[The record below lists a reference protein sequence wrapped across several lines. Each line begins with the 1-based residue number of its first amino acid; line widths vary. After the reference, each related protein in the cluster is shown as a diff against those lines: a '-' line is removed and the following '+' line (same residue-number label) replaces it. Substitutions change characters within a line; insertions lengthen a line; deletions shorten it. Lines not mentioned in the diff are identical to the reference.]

1 MIQQSNLYL
10 ARYKVPLRGPEDI
23 AVLTDSFKVVWKG
36 TLIVVPQGFATDG
49 SSVPRIVRAVV
60 DRMTGIEASIVHDY
74 LYATQKKPKDY
85 ADDLF
90 NAMLAENINVSW
102 VQRPAMYWAVQV
114 FGSQA
119 YYKKDWRWED
129 EETIDY

>member
-36 TLIVVPQGFATDG
+36 TCIVVPKGFATDG
-49 SSVPRIVRAVV
+49 SSVPRIARALV
-60 DRMTGIEASIVHDY
+60 DRMTGIEASVVHDY

-102 VQRPAMYWAVQV
+102 MQRHAMYRAVQV
-114 FGSQA
+114 FGRQA
-119 YYKKDWRWED
+119 YYKVDWGWED
-129 EETIDY
+129 EETVDD